1 MSVIA
6 FLMSCQVEKLTFWN
20 FGQLSAKSANGKL
33 AILLREDL
41 IKHFCKLD
49 NFIGLWKKCT
59 VIEWS
64 SLLLS
69 VTY

>member
-20 FGQLSAKSANGKL
+20 FGQLSAKTANGKL

-49 NFIGLWKKCT
+49 NFIGLWIK
-59 VIEWS
+59 VHS
-64 SLLLS
+64 NRM
-69 VTY
+69 V